1 VQVGRQGNPLF
12 CEALIAIEDKDL
24 YNRTSPSDD
33 ATLFAKY
40 AKTPELGALINA
52 LVFNGGGNFPTTN
65 RTDLVGIFIPDMIK
79 VDLSTPA
86 ARLAGGGASHPTTP
100 DDSGFSRMGIFGGD
114 VLVSTI
120 QPGFGNG
127 ALPGGWPNGR
137 RFGDDV
143 IDIAVMA
150 LLNDLRPATFNIG
163 LFNADG
169 IDSVS
174 KNDAVYNKVFPY
186 AGTPFN
192 GRTHKH

>member
-1 VQVGRQGNPLF
+1 
-12 CEALIAIEDKDL
+12 
-24 YNRTSPSDD
+24 
-33 ATLFAKY
+33 
-40 AKTPELGALINA
+40 
-52 LVFNGGGNFPTTN
+52 
-65 RTDLVGIFIPDMIK
+65 
-79 VDLSTPA
+79 
-86 ARLAGGGASHPTTP
+86 
-100 DDSGFSRMGIFGGD
+100 MGIFGGD
-114 VLVSTI
+114 VLISTV

-150 LLNDLRPATFNIG
+150 LLNDLRPDTFNIG